1 MIGEIGALY
10 QKDKQVGGIFNWSID
25 GVIAK
30 GRIGR
35 WAAPHVSKK
44 VTASSYWLITEP
56 TSDIF
61 KVDFYQQIGEQLI
74 LIDTG
79 NVKLG
84 LPDTTTLDRTLRAPL
99 TLRWIWDE

>member
-10 QKDKQVGGIFNWSID
+10 QKDKQIGGILNWNID
-25 GVIAK
+25 GAIAK

-35 WAAPHVSKK
+35 WAAPRVSKK
-44 VTASSYWLITEP
+44 VVASSYWLISEP
-56 TSDIF
+56 DGDIF

-74 LIDTG
+74 LIDAG
-79 NVKLG
+79 NVKLK
-84 LPDTTTLDRTLRAPL
+84 LPDTTTLDRTLQAPL